1 VTGCIA
7 RQPWQIVDLGVG
19 TRLEVGE
26 LRRVGAPLRFSQW
39 RRAFGNGFGLFDALT
54 GLVF

>member
-26 LRRVGAPLRFSQW
+26 LRRVGALVEMTQPFG
-39 RRAFGNGFGLFDALT
+39 RRLERVDAL
-54 GLVF
+54 